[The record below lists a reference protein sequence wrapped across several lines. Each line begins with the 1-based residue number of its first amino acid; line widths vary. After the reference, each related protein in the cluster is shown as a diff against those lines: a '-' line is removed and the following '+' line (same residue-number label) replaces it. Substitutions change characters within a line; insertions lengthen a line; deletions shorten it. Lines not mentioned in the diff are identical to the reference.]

1 MIINPNFAATIP
13 HEYIA
18 TAKFSD
24 PTLFKEVEFVQTFK
38 NISLIK
44 VANYLGKI
52 TDLVNKIFI
61 AVVIISSV
69 VVVIGLMVITS
80 AVVVQARLG
89 IYQNLIFKILGL
101 RSSKL
106 IYANLIEFLFTFISI
121 FFIASLFSLFTS
133 EFVVENIFRLNWN
146 IEIVPMFFVLILVG
160 VLTLILIFINTRR
173 FLKPSVYPLVRNE

>member
-1 MIINPNFAATIP
+1 QISLDAKVAENFGIQLNDKLTLKIYGKEITGRVINFRKVDYRDLSINFVMIINPNFAATIP

-61 AVVIISSV
+61 AV
-69 VVVIGLMVITS
+69 
-80 AVVVQARLG
+80 
-89 IYQNLIFKILGL
+89 
-101 RSSKL
+101 
-106 IYANLIEFLFTFISI
+106 
-121 FFIASLFSLFTS
+121 
-133 EFVVENIFRLNWN
+133 
-146 IEIVPMFFVLILVG
+146 
-160 VLTLILIFINTRR
+160 
-173 FLKPSVYPLVRNE
+173 